1 MASANRLIDW
11 RHFCRRSNKMAEM
24 SVPAWPMPIH
34 QTKLT
39 IANPH
44 PTGILIPQTPTPMVS
59 KYAVPNSKTKTR
71 MKESP
76 NPTYQNRG
84 VPCADR
90 TMFPFPVYLRHIDAL
105 HTVVAFFHDAAA
117 PHRDVRVSQRLE
129 ARGFKIRVLEKVEP
143 AHFVRA
149 IVGTIAGADAA
160 VVNHV
165 VQP

>member
-59 KYAVPNSKTKTR
+59 RYAVPNSKTKTR

-84 VPCADR
+84 VRWVR
-90 TMFPFPVYLRHIDAL
+90 TMRSEE
-105 HTVVAFFHDAAA
+105 HTSELQSHSDLV
-117 PHRDVRVSQRLE
+117 
-129 ARGFKIRVLEKVEP
+129 
-143 AHFVRA
+143 
-149 IVGTIAGADAA
+149 
-160 VVNHV
+160 
-165 VQP
+165 

>member
-59 KYAVPNSKTKTR
+59 RYAVPNSKTKTR
-71 MKESP
+71 MKEIP

-84 VPCADR
+84 VRCVS
-90 TMFPFPVYLRHIDAL
+90 TMALILSVTDANVWPGSMTGTVASISEDLFNCSDSIGQPVFDLRVGICQL
-105 HTVVAFFHDAAA
+105 
-117 PHRDVRVSQRLE
+117 
-129 ARGFKIRVLEKVEP
+129 
-143 AHFVRA
+143 
-149 IVGTIAGADAA
+149 GTIRRARLRI
-160 VVNHV
+160 
-165 VQP
+165 QLS